1 MIHHDD
7 GSTTLTRDGARACLY
22 ADVDGATTE
31 WALARL
37 GPQPMVTVMAA
48 PTTIAWRSVPST
60 YVVCTGDLAVHPD
73 LQRIMAR
80 RCTDQVEWHV
90 GHSPF
95 AHRPEL
101 VADLLVELAR
111 GPA

>member
-1 MIHHDD
+1 MA
-7 GSTTLTRDGARACLY
+7 TLDAVDGARACLY
-22 ADVDGATTE
+22 ADDDDATSE

-37 GPQPMVTVMAA
+37 GPQPMTTVLAC
-48 PTTIAWRSVPST
+48 PTAIAWRSVPST
-60 YVVCTGDLAVHPD
+60 YVVCTDDLAIHPD

-80 RCTDQVEWHV
+80 RCTEQLEWPV

-101 VADLLVELAR
+101 VAALLVDLAR
-111 GPA
+111 RAE